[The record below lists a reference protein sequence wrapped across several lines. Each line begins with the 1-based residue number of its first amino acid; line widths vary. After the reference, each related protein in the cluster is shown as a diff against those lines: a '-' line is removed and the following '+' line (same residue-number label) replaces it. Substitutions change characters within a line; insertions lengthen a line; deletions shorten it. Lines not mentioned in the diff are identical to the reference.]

1 MQPQP
6 SKPHIY
12 MSSNHATEGSA
23 YKTRASLDAD
33 NAMDFGKNQNRRPNA
48 FAGSVGKSLSP
59 SVIAEMRNQIDH
71 DNRARTIRSESRRIE
86 KMQDSLKAGGHD
98 ERTAKAL
105 RENIEK
111 ARAKISAVKAEH
123 EQAEMARIKAR
134 AEDRDRDEARQS
146 ASHDTRVVKHADHAR
161 KEDLSNRNHNRDAA
175 EGQEDARKARHAARD
190 NGAGL

>member
-1 MQPQP
+1 MQPNT
-6 SKPHIY
+6 KMF
-12 MSSNHATEGSA
+12 MSNGQTEGSA

-33 NAMDFGKNQNRRPNA
+33 NADFRKNRRPNA

-59 SVIAEMRNQIDH
+59 SVIAKMRDQIDH

-98 ERTAKAL
+98 EKTAKAL

-111 ARAKISAVKAEH
+111 ARAKIASVKAEH

-146 ASHDTRVVKHADHAR
+146 ARHDTHVVKHADHAR
-161 KEDLSNRNHNRDAA
+161 KEDLSNRNHNRDVA
-175 EGQEDARKARHAARD
+175 EGQEDVRKARD
-190 NGAGL
+190 TGAGL